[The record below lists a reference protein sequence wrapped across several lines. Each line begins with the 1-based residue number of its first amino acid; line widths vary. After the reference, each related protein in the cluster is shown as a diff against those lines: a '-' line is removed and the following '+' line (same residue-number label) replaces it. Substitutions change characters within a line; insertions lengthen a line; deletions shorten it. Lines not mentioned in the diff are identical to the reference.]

1 MTLSRLHWKIY
12 NTCEALTLQ
21 RQGCQLSG
29 KLLRNWEP
37 PLKDVQLHLRAE
49 CHKVLRQDDAY
60 LKEELVAGDLLDEL
74 ARVRGVEL
82 DAQVESDRAH
92 PLDLLGH
99 PLRRVQPMLQTYK
112 GQMLCGSFCDR
123 DEGSD

>member
-1 MTLSRLHWKIY
+1 M
-12 NTCEALTLQ
+12 
-21 RQGCQLSG
+21 
-29 KLLRNWEP
+29 
-37 PLKDVQLHLRAE
+37 KDVQLHLRAD

-99 PLRRVQPMLQTYK
+99 ALCRVQPMLQTFK
-112 GQMLCGSFCDR
+112 GQMLCMWEFL
-123 DEGSD
+123 